1 MFIPKEVGLRVMY
14 SEKWHGFVL
23 RLRFIRA
30 IDVFHVARIKI
41 REVQVSKT
49 ESNGCDRE
57 LTGMWKIKTEMFCVE
72 NFW

>member
-30 IDVFHVARIKI
+30 IDVFHVARIKTPRYKLAKLKVMDVI
-41 REVQVSKT
+41 R
-49 ESNGCDRE
+49 N
-57 LTGMWKIKTEMFCVE
+57 
-72 NFW
+72 